1 MEAMLVRGVGA
12 ALGVQK
18 RGHAAMACKAEVYC
32 VICDS
37 HEHMNHKCP
46 LLKAPRPVA
55 HAAGYAVMGLG
66 FYHIPHPPLPRMKKD
81 SKMAKVSVV
90 GGSLSADQLV
100 LQLRRV

>member
-1 MEAMLVRGVGA
+1 ML
-12 ALGVQK
+12 
-18 RGHAAMACKAEVYC
+18 
-32 VICDS
+32 CDS

-55 HAAGYAVMGLG
+55 YAAGYAVMGLG

-81 SKMAKVSVV
+81 SKMARVSVV

-100 LQLRRV
+100 LQLRRVVPVKWNWELKELGEDEFLTQFPSKAEL